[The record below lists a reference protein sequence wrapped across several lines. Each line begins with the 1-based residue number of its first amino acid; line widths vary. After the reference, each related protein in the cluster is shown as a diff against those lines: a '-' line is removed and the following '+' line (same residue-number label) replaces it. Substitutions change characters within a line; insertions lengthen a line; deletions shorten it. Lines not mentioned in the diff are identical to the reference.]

1 MSASDKVLFS
11 APRGDRE
18 EIRVVLGEYQGKPT
32 LGIRLWF
39 LGRSDEWMPS
49 QKGCSIRRDELSGVI
64 TALQEAA
71 KGLGAEQQP
80 PRTAGGRR

>member
-39 LGRSDEWMPS
+39 LGRSNEWMPS
-49 QKGCSIRRDELSGVI
+49 QKGCSVRRDELSGVI
-64 TALQEAA
+64 VALQKAA
-71 KGLGAEQQP
+71 RELGATEQGARP
-80 PRTAGGRR
+80 